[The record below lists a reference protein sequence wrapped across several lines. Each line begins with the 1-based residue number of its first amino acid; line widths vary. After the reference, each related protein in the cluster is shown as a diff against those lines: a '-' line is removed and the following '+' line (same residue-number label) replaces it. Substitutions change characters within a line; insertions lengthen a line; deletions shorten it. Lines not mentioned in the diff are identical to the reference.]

1 MTTPRREADSD
12 GLIPFTL
19 KLAISRKV
27 ETVCFLSERYEERS
41 ERSAPF
47 KPYLSSLPKRTE
59 WFTQS
64 KALDRSQYIAPTHYD
79 PSKAP
84 NTAPMTS
91 LTALEV
97 ENPFLKPN

>member
-41 ERSAPF
+41 ERAAPF

-59 WFTQS
+59 WLTQS
-64 KALDRSQYIAPTHYD
+64 KALDRSQYTVGVPRPD
-79 PSKAP
+79 PLAGPLNSRV
-84 NTAPMTS
+84 
-91 LTALEV
+91 LRR
-97 ENPFLKPN
+97 